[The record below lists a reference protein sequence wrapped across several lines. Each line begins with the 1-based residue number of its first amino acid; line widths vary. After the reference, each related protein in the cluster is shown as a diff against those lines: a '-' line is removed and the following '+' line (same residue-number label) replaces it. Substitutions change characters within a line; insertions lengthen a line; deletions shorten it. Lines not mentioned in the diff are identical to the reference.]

1 MTLARLFGIIRA
13 MRPGPI
19 LRSAIAS
26 CLVVLLGA
34 LGTGLPSHHHE
45 GPARH
50 ADGHHTVDANHHSH
64 GTLLIEQDDRV
75 QSAPPQLAMASQ
87 VALDIPLLITRAT
100 SGALRDAGPARER
113 APPPDAP
120 RAPPLSL

>member
-1 MTLARLFGIIRA
+1 
-13 MRPGPI
+13 MRPGQT
-19 LRSAIAS
+19 LRSATAS

-75 QSAPPQLAMASQ
+75 QSAPPQLATASE
-87 VALDIPLLITRAT
+87 VALGIPLLITRAI
-100 SGALRDAGPARER
+100 SGALRDAAPPKER
-113 APPPDAP
+113 APPPGAP
-120 RAPPLSL
+120 RAPPRSL